1 MSTTRITR
9 STRHSATAQAG
20 FTLIVALIFL
30 VLITLVAT
38 FSIRSVSLQTRMS
51 AANHDRNLVYQASET
66 GLREAE
72 ARAVSSTNANF
83 PAAAC
88 SSGYCAEPAPSDAPR
103 WSNASSTGWSPVT
116 APLSANAPDV
126 ETIVERNGD
135 GQNFAGCGQS
145 IPPMANC
152 LSPRYRATSRSNEA
166 NRAAVIL
173 QSDVATQ

>member
-66 GLREAE
+66 GPAFESAGHDLG
-72 ARAVSSTNANF
+72 NAC
-83 PAAAC
+83 PA
-88 SSGYCAEPAPSDAPR
+88 
-103 WSNASSTGWSPVT
+103 
-116 APLSANAPDV
+116 
-126 ETIVERNGD
+126 
-135 GQNFAGCGQS
+135 
-145 IPPMANC
+145 
-152 LSPRYRATSRSNEA
+152 
-166 NRAAVIL
+166 
-173 QSDVATQ
+173 